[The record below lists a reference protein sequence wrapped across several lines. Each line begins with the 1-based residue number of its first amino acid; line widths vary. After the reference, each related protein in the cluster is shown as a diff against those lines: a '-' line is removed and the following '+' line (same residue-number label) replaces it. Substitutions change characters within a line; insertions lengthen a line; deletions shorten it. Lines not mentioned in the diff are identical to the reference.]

1 MCPTTETTTFAIYIY
16 NIFMSPAAGLTHPPH
31 LHHIIKPPTFATVYI
46 IRECSPRPWAG
57 LNFNKLFTDATR
69 IFLYYSNFSFCLLLH
84 LLLHF
89 PPFLMSGRR
98 WKFIH
103 FPAKHKKHKRHHL
116 ELLFEKSFAST
127 FMRATESQ
135 NRIIKGE
142 MEKEV
147 FHWWLKS
154 VKYK

>member
-1 MCPTTETTTFAIYIY
+1 LQRYI
-16 NIFMSPAAGLTHPPH
+16 SLESVRHALGL
-31 LHHIIKPPTFATVYI
+31 
-46 IRECSPRPWAG
+46 G
-57 LNFNKLFTDATR
+57 LILTN
-69 IFLYYSNFSFCLLLH
+69 YSQTPQEFFSTILANFSFCLLLH